1 MKNVKDKLCKLK
13 NVAPNVYMM
22 IINDLQTLQSGAVDK
37 ESFVVLYDLLKKK
50 WLESYENTDEKVI
63 DLLKRFFEY
72 FTKFWV
78 ESEESE
84 WYQAATNNNLEATN
98 QVFKKEYTARTK
110 LWIPNLFKKI
120 KDQIWYWSKRDIE
133 TEFDPDRVPVNLLN
147 AAEELREECNE
158 NNLLLSKKT
167 RPYHRNLVRQ
177 DSGIVRGTVKETNIV
192 PLKPDMFKMSKQEF
206 GVVGQQIHSRMTR
219 ISYTSF
225 DEFKSDIESIAMVE
239 TVLKQENGS
248 ETFIFACSCNDKL
261 FPSGVKGKI
270 CVHVVLAHLVAG
282 NIKTR
287 AQDRRISNAHN
298 KKGPGRKN
306 EKQNY

>member
-1 MKNVKDKLCKLK
+1 MKDVSEPYPTAVMADAAKAITKSLKEVLPETTRLTCFFHVMKNVKDKLCKLK

-22 IINDLQTLQSGAVDK
+22 IISDLQTLQSGAVDK

-120 KDQIWYWSKRDIE
+120 KDQIRYWSKRDIE

-158 NNLLLSKKT
+158 NNLLLTLSVLG
-167 RPYHRNLVRQ
+167 Y
-177 DSGIVRGTVKETNIV
+177 
-192 PLKPDMFKMSKQEF
+192 
-206 GVVGQQIHSRMTR
+206 QI
-219 ISYTSF
+219 
-225 DEFKSDIESIAMVE
+225 
-239 TVLKQENGS
+239 
-248 ETFIFACSCNDKL
+248 NDKYWG
-261 FPSGVKGKI
+261 GV
-270 CVHVVLAHLVAG
+270 L
-282 NIKTR
+282 R
-287 AQDRRISNAHN
+287 ARIGLTSAR
-298 KKGPGRKN
+298 GD
-306 EKQNY
+306 